1 MITEFFAPE
10 LWTHEM
16 ILTMVDAVAFLLFA
30 IAVLYLLIFA
40 IKSQSKKQNVYPTT
54 KKKYRFAVVFPAYM
68 EDRVIINSV
77 NSFLEQSYPRDK
89 FDVFVISDR
98 MTDDTNSVLENAGA
112 IVLKKNFENSTKT
125 ASLQEMVKYL
135 EGHDLKYDYLVV
147 LDADNWVD
155 EYFLDKMNDAFY
167 SGCSAIQTHRVAKNY
182 NTNVAILDSVSEEIN
197 NAIFRKGHTRLGF
210 SSSLIG
216 SGMAFDYTLFRK
228 YIMKASTI
236 GVDKQLEMF
245 LLKNGYYIEY
255 LSDVY
260 TYDEKVSKSKQFYKQ
275 RKRWMSTQFHNL
287 FRGIWGCPAAALQGN
302 WDYCN
307 KLFQW
312 SMPPRIILIGMI
324 TLISIGLTLVGSML
338 AIKWWVLLIV
348 LGIVF
353 VLAIP
358 DYLFNKRLLKAL
370 ISLPWLF
377 LLMLINV
384 TTIFGRN
391 KKFIHT
397 EHFEE

>member
-1 MITEFFAPE
+1 MSIDKVFTIEYFSD
-10 LWTHEM
+10 TVV
-16 ILTMVDAVAFLLFA
+16 LTDAIIFLFFA

-40 IKSQSKKQNVYPTT
+40 IKSQSKRHNVYPPS
-54 KKKYRFAVVFPAYM
+54 KLKYKYIVVFPAYK

-77 NSFLEQSYPRDK
+77 RSFFEQSYPCDK
-89 FDVFVISDR
+89 FDVLVISDR
-98 MTDDTNSVLENAGA
+98 MTDATNAELERMGA
-112 IVLKKNFENSTKT
+112 LVVKKDFENSTKT
-125 ASLQEMVKYL
+125 AALQEAVKYIKIH
-135 EGHDLKYDYLVV
+135 ELKYDFLVV

-167 SGCSAIQTHRVAKNY
+167 SGCTVIQTHRVAKNY
-182 NTNVAILDSVSEEIN
+182 NTNIAILDSVSEEIN
-197 NAIFRKGHTRLGF
+197 NAIFRKGHTRFGF
-210 SSSLIG
+210 SSGLIG
-216 SGMAFDYTLFRK
+216 SGMAFDYPIFEK

-260 TYDEKVSKSKQFYKQ
+260 TYDEKVSNSKQFYKQ
-275 RKRWMSTQFHNL
+275 RKRWAATQFHNL
-287 FRGIWGCPAAALQGN
+287 FGGIWGCPAAALQGN

-312 SMPPRIILIGMI
+312 AMPPRVILIGII
-324 TLISIGLTLVGSML
+324 TLVAIGFTLLGSYH
-338 AIKWWVLLIV
+338 AIKWWGLLVI
-348 LGIVF
+348 LCITF
-353 VLAIP
+353 ALAIP

-370 ISLPWLF
+370 LSVPWLF
-377 LLMLINV
+377 FLMLIN
-384 TTIFGRN
+384 TSTIFGRN